1 MEAGGGNRVGTW
13 QGGDGELTHW
23 VAGWTGGGLTHW
35 ERHAEGTGSG
45 RGRGRAGGQ
54 GRVGA
59 RPGRA
64 AHGGDGAGA
73 GGYGVGPAG
82 GGAGARPGG
91 VAHGGDRVEPISERS
106 LAPES
111 CGASSLQH
119 REPLFQIHT
128 SESSLCFRGGP
139 DNFTLD
145 LHNYFSLCHWVIN
158 PLNSK
163 QFSSPSFLPLYSTFA
178 FIQILSLSKV
188 E

>member
-1 MEAGGGNRVGTW
+1 MEHGRVGMGSSPIGWWGGRGGGSLIGSSTRREQG
-13 QGGDGELTHW
+13 QGG
-23 VAGWTGGGLTHW
+23 A
-35 ERHAEGTGSG
+35 
-45 RGRGRAGGQ
+45 
-54 GRVGA
+54 GA
-59 RPGRA
+59 RPGGA